1 MTPTKN
7 PNVMNILNGYSAK
20 RKVDNATTSSQCDES
35 YKNSKLM
42 GKTLCAAI
50 RSECGDDT
58 NDEKFI
64 QPPLDTFNDLFENGK
79 MSEMILNK
87 KMMFMPLLPSGSIIQ
102 HEKKRLS
109 ALHSFDE
116 SEWNQQLNMWK
127 NSIANEIQV
136 ECSDLCSDMPKAE
149 DLIFKI
155 PDNFDLI

>member
-20 RKVDNATTSSQCDES
+20 RKFACDES
-35 YKNSKLM
+35 NTNSKLT

-50 RSECGDDT
+50 RSECSDD

-79 MSEMILNK
+79 MSEMLLNK
-87 KMMFMPLLPSGSIIQ
+87 NVMFMPFLPSGSIIQ

-136 ECSDLCSDMPKAE
+136 ECTDLCSDMPKAE